1 MTGNSFNPGI
11 FLRVAVKR
19 WVTIVFV
26 IGACLVLSGIY
37 AAWKALR
44 PVYTSSCSIRFEPA
58 RGSDDFI
65 NRLLST
71 PSDNIE
77 TQQAIMLSHDYLKG
91 VAAKLSLIDP
101 ENPEADPDINP
112 VIEDLRSKISIER
125 EGKADILCIR
135 VLDKDPDQALKLAE
149 TFSSTFVTS
158 YREAHDKRIDE
169 VIEHINEEQ
178 QTTDDKL
185 RVKEGEYERFIKE
198 NRLVSIDLEGEALL
212 VKKNEIEE
220 KVQKSSRALEPELE
234 KVNENIDLH
243 MDKKI
248 EFDRLKMEVESLRNI
263 ASFLEEKRQEA
274 MIRKAE
280 NPDHIRVVSPAQRA
294 SRSINEPDYLKILL
308 TGLVAGIILGL
319 ILVIIIEA
327 IDHSAALIEKLEKG
341 LKVRVIGVIPTVEQ
355 RDLPQGIPDSGKRG
369 GAVLSPEQF
378 ITLVTHFAPGTLM
391 SESFRG
397 LRANIQAVVNDGK
410 IKTIAVTGSY
420 PGEGRSTVA
429 ANLSI
434 SLAQAG
440 LRTLLVGSDITNPDL
455 SARFFLD
462 ESPGLTNI
470 LLGSS
475 QWEETVKTVT
485 EMIIGGMTLDQ
496 VIITPGLDKLN
507 IITRGAIPDKQAE
520 LLGTKGFS
528 EFLDAVKSAYDIVI
542 LDSSPVFSSADAA
555 TLASKVDG
563 TIVVYN
569 PSQVSMR
576 ALKRTLAQLS
586 RVSSNIMGITLN
598 CVRSGLIP
606 HALREK
612 YAGADMRDI
621 EAHAPVK
628 KKSLLKVLIPL
639 VAIIIII
646 AAIWWQ
652 YDAIFPERPEIQEI
666 IKAPEI
672 AVEVKQQGPERPK
685 AKLDELDVPASKGP
699 AGKPAEKMVAP
710 ETVEEKQPEVAP
722 EPPAPAET
730 ETEMI
735 YQEGRFPYSV
745 YLGSFNSIEQAG
757 RGIDH
762 YAKSG
767 IASFWVKVNLGEKG
781 IWYRVYSGE
790 FADKADAEAYINE
803 KAIKDGEI
811 KKSAYAVYTGSFTD
825 REALE
830 GMINILKENSY
841 SPYIIADENFDSLL
855 TGAFVTKAG
864 ADELSTE
871 LNALGISNRVVL
883 R

>member
-26 IGACLVLSGIY
+26 IGACLGLSGIY

-44 PVYTSSCSIRFEPA
+44 PVYTSSCSIRFEPD

-77 TQQAIMLSHDYLKG
+77 TQQAIMLSHDFLKG
-91 VAAKLSLIDP
+91 VVAKLSLIDP
-101 ENPEADPDINP
+101 ENPEADPGINP

-125 EGKADILCIR
+125 EGKTDILCIR
-135 VLDKDPDQALKLAE
+135 VLDKDPDLALKLAE

-169 VIEHINEEQ
+169 VIAHINEEQ
-178 QTTDDKL
+178 RTTDDKL

-274 MIRKAE
+274 MIRRAE
-280 NPDHIRVVSPAQRA
+280 NPDYIRVVSPAQRA
-294 SRSINEPDYLKILL
+294 SRSINEPDYLKIPL
-308 TGLVAGIILGL
+308 TGLIAGIILGL

-327 IDHSAALIEKLEKG
+327 IDHSAALIEKLENG

-355 RDLPQGIPDSGKRG
+355 KDLYQGIPDSGKRE

-397 LRANIQAVVNDGK
+397 LRANIQAILHEGR
-410 IKTIAVTGSY
+410 IKTIAVAGSY

-440 LRTLLVGSDITNPDL
+440 LRTLLVGSDLTNPDL

-470 LLGSS
+470 LLGTS
-475 QWEETVKTVT
+475 QWEEIVKTVT

-528 EFLDAVKSAYDIVI
+528 GFLDEVKSAYDIVI
-542 LDSSPVFSSADAA
+542 LDSSPVLSSADAA
-555 TLASKVDG
+555 TLAAKVDG

-576 ALKRTLAQLS
+576 ALKRTIAQLS
-586 RVSSNIMGITLN
+586 RVSSNIIGITLN
-598 CVRSGLIP
+598 CVRPGLIP
-606 HALREK
+606 RALREK
-612 YAGADMRDI
+612 YAGADMRDT
-621 EAHAPVK
+621 EVHAPVK
-628 KKSLLKVLIPL
+628 KKSLLKVLLPL
-639 VAIIIII
+639 VAIIIIM
-646 AAIWWQ
+646 AVLWWQ
-652 YDAIFPERPEIQEI
+652 RGAIFPERPEIKEI
-666 IKAPEI
+666 KKAPETP
-672 AVEVKQQGPERPK
+672 VEVKQQGPERPK
-685 AKLDELDVPASKGP
+685 AKLDELDVPDSMADVKAP
-699 AGKPAEKMVAP
+699 VEKKATP
-710 ETVEEKQPEVAP
+710 EKIAEKQPDITP
-722 EPPAPAET
+722 EPPAET

-745 YLGSFNSIEQAG
+745 YLGSFNSTEQAG
-757 RGIDH
+757 RAIDH

-811 KKSAYAVYTGSFTD
+811 KKSAYAVYAGSFTD

-830 GMINILKENSY
+830 GMINILKENCY
-841 SPYIIADENFDSLL
+841 APYIIADENFDSLL
-855 TGAFVTKAG
+855 TGAFITKAG
-864 ADELSTE
+864 ADELSAE